1 MAESKAPKQ
10 MRRSTRRPV
19 AIPIRV
25 FGTTLKG
32 RQFSEDC
39 VCVKVSKH
47 GAQIRTQH
55 LLVPDDTVHVTNR
68 RNSKEA
74 SFRVVTQVE
83 SPPGVTYVD
92 WGLEALG
99 PNDIWD

>member
-1 MAESKAPKQ
+1 MAEPDRAKQ

-19 AIPIRV
+19 AIPVRV

-47 GAQIRTQH
+47 GAQIRTHH
-55 LLVPDDTVHVTNR
+55 LLVPNDTVHVTNR
-68 RNSKEA
+68 RNQKEA
-74 SFRVVTQVE
+74 SFRVVNQVE
-83 SPPGVTYVD
+83 SAPGVDYVD
-92 WGLEALG
+92 WGIEALG

>member
-1 MAESKAPKQ
+1 MAEPTRSKQ

-32 RQFSEDC
+32 RQFTEDC

-55 LLVPDDTVHVTNR
+55 LLVTDDTVHVTNR